1 MATTLRTWSGLISAL
16 LAGSDLS
23 AADTCWAMDQLVL
36 GEVSPAQISGFL
48 IALRA
53 KGETADE
60 LNGLAQVL
68 RSHATPVRIGG
79 SFVDIVGT
87 GGDRT
92 GAANISTMA
101 AVVAAAA
108 GGTVVKHGGRAAS
121 SFAAGSGDLVEH
133 LGVPLDLSA
142 ADAAQMASD
151 VGLTYLFAPRFNPAL
166 RHVAVVRR
174 ELAVPTAFNVL
185 APLLNPADPQHQLV
199 GVANARMLPV
209 LAEALAKQGKSAL
222 VARGDDGLDKLT
234 TTGCSR
240 LFVVQGGSVSEVLFD
255 PRSLGLRPSSLAE
268 LRGGD
273 AAYNARLL
281 RGVVSG
287 ERGPIRDVVLLN
299 AAAALATLSLE
310 FGLEQLPYCFERC
323 REAVDSGR
331 AAAVLDRWTG
341 SIASGG
347 RSEGASAGQ
356 RGDA

>member
-16 LAGSDLS
+16 LADSDLS
-23 AADTCWAMDQLVL
+23 AADTGWAMDQLVL

-53 KGETADE
+53 KGETAEE
-60 LNGLAQVL
+60 LNGLAAVL
-68 RSHATPVRIGG
+68 RSHATPVRIRGP
-79 SFVDIVGT
+79 FVDIVGT

-101 AVVAAAA
+101 AVVVAAT
-108 GGTVVKHGGRAAS
+108 GTTVVKHGGRAAS
-121 SFAAGSGDLVEH
+121 SSAAGSGDLVEH
-133 LGVPLDLSA
+133 LGVPLDLTASA
-142 ADAAQMASD
+142 AAQMAAD

-199 GVANARMLPV
+199 GVANPRMLPV
-209 LAEALAKQGKSAL
+209 LAGALARQARSAL
-222 VARGDDGLDKLT
+222 VVRGDDGLDKLT
-234 TTGCSR
+234 TTGYSR
-240 LFVVQGGSVSEVLFD
+240 LWIVHGGSASEVVFD
-255 PRSLGLRPSSLAE
+255 PRSLGLRPASLAE

-273 AAYNARLL
+273 AAFNARLL
-281 RGVVSG
+281 RGLVDG
-287 ERGPIRDVVLLN
+287 ERGPVRDVVLLN

-310 FGLEQLPYCFERC
+310 RGLEQLAECFDRC

-331 AAAVLDRWTG
+331 AAAVLDHWTG
-341 SIASGG
+341 QSLAFK
-347 RSEGASAGQ
+347 
-356 RGDA
+356 

>member
-1 MATTLRTWSGLISAL
+1 MPMATTLRTWSGLISAL
-16 LAGSDLS
+16 LADSDLT
-23 AADTCWAMDQLVL
+23 AADTGWAMDQLVL
-36 GEVSPAQISGFL
+36 GDASPAQISGFL

-60 LNGLAQVL
+60 LNGLAAVL
-68 RSHATPVRIGG
+68 RSYATPVRISGP
-79 SFVDIVGT
+79 FVDIVGT

-101 AVVAAAA
+101 AVVAAAT
-108 GGTVVKHGGRAAS
+108 GVTVVKHGGRAAS
-121 SFAAGSGDLVEH
+121 SSAAGSGDLVEH
-133 LGVPLDLSA
+133 LGVPLDLSP
-142 ADAAQMASD
+142 ADAAQRAAD
-151 VGLTYLFAPRFNPAL
+151 VGLAYLFAPRFNPAL

-185 APLLNPADPQHQLV
+185 APLLNPAEPQHQLV
-199 GVANARMLPV
+199 GVANPRMLPV

-234 TTGCSR
+234 TTGYSK
-240 LFVVQGGSVSEVLFD
+240 LWVVHGGSASEVVFD

-281 RGVVSG
+281 RALVAG

-299 AAAALATLSLE
+299 AAAALTSLTLDS
-310 FGLEQLPYCFERC
+310 GLEQLADSFDRC

-331 AAAVLDRWTG
+331 AAALLDRW
-341 SIASGG
+341 SAS
-347 RSEGASAGQ
+347 
-356 RGDA
+356 